1 MSREEEKV
9 VIRAM
14 RPGDVEAVLAGRRE
28 VMWKLEK
35 EEIISQLFLFI
46 HHPYFFML
54 VFLTPLL
61 LYYFL
66 QMGVGACLVSGTG
79 LVVVVEGFRF
89 LLFWRN
95 FRDGYGAKEPDIL
108 NLVHYYSHTRRSFL
122 VAVVEGE
129 VAGTVAV
136 RETDDPN
143 MAELSRL
150 VVHLKFR
157 RRGIALRLIQACHRE
172 AGRLDYTAVMLRTP
186 PNNRGAL
193 KCYQKAGYIQ
203 YGIENVT
210 RMYPHKFDLLKLI
223 WKI

>member
-108 NLVHYYSHTRRSFL
+108 NLVHYYSHTRR
-122 VAVVEGE
+122 
-129 VAGTVAV
+129 
-136 RETDDPN
+136 
-143 MAELSRL
+143 
-150 VVHLKFR
+150 
-157 RRGIALRLIQACHRE
+157 LIQACHRE